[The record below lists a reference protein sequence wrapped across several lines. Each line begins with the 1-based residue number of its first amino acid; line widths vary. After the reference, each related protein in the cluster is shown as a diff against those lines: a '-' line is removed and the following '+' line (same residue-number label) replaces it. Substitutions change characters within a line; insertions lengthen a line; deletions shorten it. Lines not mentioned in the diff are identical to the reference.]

1 MPGIETGCGW
11 FTTISFVLIGAGFL
25 IGVYLKLQIMKKDQS
40 QSPYKHLVPE
50 LNSNTWTKQF
60 EILFAPENGAM
71 RILFAMMCFLIIVG
85 ASGALIAPVLAQRLI
100 C

>member
-1 MPGIETGCGW
+1 MPGIGTGCGW

-25 IGVYLKLQIMKKDQS
+25 IGFYLKLQIMKKDQS
-40 QSPYKHLVPE
+40 HSPYKYLVPE
-50 LNSNTWTKQF
+50 LDSKAWNKQF
-60 EILFAPENGAM
+60 EILFAPENRSM
-71 RILFAMMCFLIIVG
+71 RILFAMMCFLMVVG